1 MKIRTLHIDNCRLID
16 HLDDSMLSFDGGN
29 RAWTMLV
36 GTNGSGK
43 STILQAI
50 ALLAAGSA
58 DVDELVKLPAMF
70 VDERNPRPV
79 RLAAEFVLPDDRIL
93 SSRLTIQ
100 PGKRNVDGDSWFGAL
115 DAQPT
120 TPENALGKLR
130 ENEVGGADR
139 LAALVVGLG
148 VTRRIPLPEP
158 TPDAP
163 VSRCLGSLFG
173 GASHATNLID
183 RLEVDE
189 SDRTGQSPDPE
200 SKRASHQLADDLDDV
215 LARKHQLLPRVTS
228 VMKTGRGGI
237 VEAAQLSEG
246 RRIYFKPGTDIPDI
260 RIPARWLS
268 QGYQS
273 VFTIA
278 ADVLGNAYI
287 EAGRPVHPDEVTNLI
302 LIDEL
307 DLHVHPQWQMTLVET
322 LGHVFNNAQFIAT
335 THSPL
340 LLSGLGRSEIY
351 LLGQDLGSGTVS
363 VARSEIDPALGTG
376 TELLRDFYGIDQA
389 FPNEV
394 GAEYE
399 EYGVL
404 ATDPTRTIEED
415 ARVHELRASLSDAG
429 IAVPFEPLPMEAA
442 E

>member
-1 MKIRTLHIDNCRLID
+1 M
-16 HLDDSMLSFDGGN
+16 F
-29 RAWTMLV
+29 V

-43 STILQAI
+43 STILQVI
-50 ALLAAGSA
+50 ALLAAGAA

-70 VDERNPRPV
+70 VDERNARPV
-79 RLAAEFVLPDDRIL
+79 RLAAEFELSDGRIL
-93 SSRLTIQ
+93 SSRLTIH
-100 PGKRNVDGDSWFGAL
+100 PGKRNVEGDSWMGTL
-115 DAQPT
+115 DAAPDV
-120 TPENALGKLR
+120 PENALGKLR
-130 ENEVGGADR
+130 ENEMGGQDR
-139 LAALVVGLG
+139 LDALVVGLG

-158 TPDAP
+158 TPDSP

-173 GASHATNLID
+173 AASHATNLID

-189 SDRTGQSPDPE
+189 IDRDDDGSAPE

-215 LARKHQLLPRVTS
+215 LARKHQLLPRVSS

-246 RRIYFKPGTDIPDI
+246 RRIYFKPGSEGQDI

-278 ADVLGNAYI
+278 ADVLGNAYV
-287 EAGRPVHPDEVTNLI
+287 EAGRPVHPDEITNLI

-307 DLHVHPQWQMTLVET
+307 DLHVHPQWQTTLVDQ
-322 LGHVFNNAQFIAT
+322 LGKVFSNAQFIAT
-335 THSPL
+335 THAPL
-340 LLSGLGRSEIY
+340 LLSGLGRDEIY
-351 LLGQDLGSGTVS
+351 LLRQDPLNGTVS
-363 VARSEIDPALGTG
+363 VAQSEIDPSLGTG
-376 TELLRDFYGIDQA
+376 TELLRDFYGIDEA
-389 FPNEV
+389 YPNAL

-404 ATDPTRTIEED
+404 ASDPTRTSQED
-415 ARVHELRASLSDAG
+415 ARASELRAKLKAEG
-429 IAVPFEPLPMEAA
+429 IEVPFEPVPLEAT